1 MKTVKKIIPSEK
13 KNLGPKQFV
22 MSPLP
27 NQWVGQ
33 ISPFIMLDHFGPKH
47 IPAGEPFFVPP
58 HPHRGFAP
66 VTILFEGEVE
76 HKDSFGNIGRIKG
89 GDVQWMTAGSGVV
102 HSEGAPESF
111 SKAGGVLHLIQL
123 WINLPAAYKMITPSY
138 QEIKSE
144 TIPVLKEGNSKVRV
158 IAGDYKNLQGPAKTF
173 SPVSLLHVIIPEGEE
188 ITIEVEK
195 MFNSSYY
202 LTKGQ
207 TVVDEYDVPEQHL
220 VWLSEEGDKIT
231 VRAIRDSELL
241 FMAGEP
247 INEPLVSYGPF
258 VMNSKTEIIQA
269 IHDYENGLM
278 GSL

>member
-1 MKTVKKIIPSEK
+1 MKKVKKIITSEK

-27 NQWVGQ
+27 NQWIAQ
-33 ISPFIMLDHFGPKH
+33 ISPFIMLDHFGPNH
-47 IPAGEPFFVPP
+47 IPVGEPFFVPP

-76 HKDSFGNIGRIKG
+76 HKDSFGNVGHIKG

-102 HSEGAPESF
+102 HSEGATEDF
-111 SKAGGVLHLIQL
+111 SKTGGVLHLIQL
-123 WINLPAAYKMITPSY
+123 WINLPAAHKMRAPSY
-138 QEIKSE
+138 QDIKSE
-144 TIPVLKEGNSKVRV
+144 NIPVLQEVNSQVRV

-173 SPVSLLHVIIPEGEE
+173 SPVSLLHVIVPEGEE
-188 ITIEVEK
+188 VNIEVAK
-195 MFNSSYY
+195 GFSASYY
-202 LTKGQ
+202 LIKGE
-207 TVVDEYDVPEQHL
+207 TMVDDYEVPEQHL
-220 VWLSEEGDKIT
+220 VWLSEEGDSIT
-231 VRAIRDSELL
+231 IKAIRDAELL

>member
-1 MKTVKKIIPSEK
+1 
-13 KNLGPKQFV
+13 

-33 ISPFIMLDHFGPKH
+33 ISPFIMLDHFGPQH

-58 HPHRGFAP
+58 HPHRGFVP
-66 VTILFEGEVE
+66 VTILFDGEVE
-76 HKDSFGNIGRIKG
+76 HKDSVGNIGRIKG

-111 SKAGGVLHLIQL
+111 SKTGGVLHLIQL
-123 WINLPAAYKMITPSY
+123 WINLPAAHKMTAPSY
-138 QEIKSE
+138 QEIKSDS
-144 TIPVLKEGNSKVRV
+144 IPVLKEGRSQVRV
-158 IAGDYKNLQGPAKTF
+158 IAGKYKDLQGPAKTF
-173 SPVSLLHVIIPEGEE
+173 SPLSLLHISIPEGEE
-188 ITIEVEK
+188 VTIEVEK
-195 MFNSSYY
+195 GFNASYY
-202 LTKGQ
+202 LTKGE
-207 TVVDEYDVPEQHL
+207 TIIDDYEVPAQHL
-220 VWLSEEGDKIT
+220 VWLSDEGTNIT
-231 VRAIRDSELL
+231 VKAIRDSELL

-278 GSL
+278 GTL

>member
-27 NQWVGQ
+27 NQWVEQ
-33 ISPFIMLDHFGPKH
+33 ISPFIMLDHFGPKY

-66 VTILFEGEVE
+66 VTILFDGEVE

-102 HSEGAPESF
+102 HSEGATENF
-111 SKAGGVLHLIQL
+111 SKTGGVLHLIQL
-123 WINLPAAYKMITPSY
+123 WINLPAVHKMMAPSY
-138 QEIKSE
+138 QDIKSE
-144 TIPVLKEGNSKVRV
+144 TIPVLQEGNSQVRV
-158 IAGDYKNLQGPAKTF
+158 IAGAYKNLEGPAKTF

-188 ITIEVEK
+188 VTIEVAK
-195 MFNSSYY
+195 GFTASYY
-202 LTKGQ
+202 LTKGE
-207 TVVDEYDVPEQHL
+207 TIVDEYEVPAQHL
-220 VWLSEEGDKIT
+220 VWLSDEGNNIT
-231 VRAIRDSELL
+231 VKAIRDSELL
-241 FMAGEP
+241 FMAGET

-269 IHDYENGLM
+269 ISDYENGLM

>member
-1 MKTVKKIIPSEK
+1 MKTVKKIIASEK

-33 ISPFIMLDHFGPKH
+33 ISPFIMLDHFGPKY

-76 HKDSFGNIGRIKG
+76 HKDSVGNIGRIKG

-102 HSEGAPESF
+102 HSEGAPASF
-111 SKAGGVLHLIQL
+111 SETGGNLHLIQL
-123 WINLPAAYKMITPSY
+123 WINLPAAHKMTAPSY
-138 QEIKSE
+138 QEIKSSS
-144 TIPVLKEGNSKVRV
+144 IPILQEGNAQIRV
-158 IAGDYKNLQGPAKTF
+158 IAGVYKNLEGPAKTF
-173 SPVSLLHVIIPEGEE
+173 SPVSLLHVIVPEGEE
-188 ITIEVEK
+188 INIEVVK
-195 MFNSSYY
+195 GFNASYY
-202 LTKGQ
+202 LTKGE
-207 TVVDEYDVPEQHL
+207 TMVDQYEVPEQHL
-220 VWLSEEGDKIT
+220 VWLSEQGDSIT
-231 VRAIRDSELL
+231 IKAIRDTELL

-247 INEPLVSYGPF
+247 INERLVSYGPF
-258 VMNSKTEIIQA
+258 VMNSKPEIIQA

-278 GSL
+278 GAL

>member
-195 MFNSSYY
+195 MFTSSYY

-220 VWLSEEGDKIT
+220 VWLSDEGDKIT

>member
-58 HPHRGFAP
+58 HPHRGFVP
-66 VTILFEGEVE
+66 VTILFDGEVE

-102 HSEGAPESF
+102 HSEGATESF
-111 SKAGGVLHLIQL
+111 SETGGVLHLIQL

-144 TIPVLKEGNSKVRV
+144 TIPVLKEGNSQVRV
-158 IAGDYKNLQGPAKTF
+158 IAGDYKNLKGPAKTF

-188 ITIEVEK
+188 ITIELEK
-195 MFNSSYY
+195 MFTSSYY

-220 VWLSEEGDKIT
+220 VWLSDEGDKIT
-231 VRAIRDSELL
+231 VKAIRDSELL

-278 GSL
+278 GSI

>member
-1 MKTVKKIIPSEK
+1 MKTVKKIIASEK

-33 ISPFIMLDHFGPKH
+33 ISPFIMLDHFGPQH

-66 VTILFEGEVE
+66 VTILFDGEVE
-76 HKDSFGNIGRIKG
+76 HKDSVGNVGRIKG
-89 GDVQWMTAGSGVV
+89 GDIQWITAGSGVV

-111 SKAGGVLHLIQL
+111 SKTGGVLHLIQL
-123 WINLPAAYKMITPSY
+123 WINLPAAHKMTAPLY
-138 QEIKSE
+138 QEIKSDF
-144 TIPVLKEGNSKVRV
+144 IPVLQEGNCKVRV

-173 SPVSLLHVIIPEGEE
+173 SPLSLLHITIPEGEE
-188 ITIEVEK
+188 ITIEVAK
-195 MFNSSYY
+195 GFNSSYY
-202 LTKGQ
+202 LTKGE
-207 TVVDEYDVPEQHL
+207 TIIDDYEVPAQHL
-220 VWLSEEGDKIT
+220 VWLSDDGTNIT
-231 VRAIRDSELL
+231 VKAIRDSELL

-278 GSL
+278 GSI

>member
-1 MKTVKKIIPSEK
+1 MKTVKKIIASEK

-58 HPHRGFAP
+58 HPHRGFVP
-66 VTILFEGEVE
+66 VTILFDGEVE

-102 HSEGAPESF
+102 HSEGATESF
-111 SKAGGVLHLIQL
+111 SETGGVLHLIQL
-123 WINLPAAYKMITPSY
+123 WINLPAAHKMTTPSY
-138 QEIKSE
+138 QEIKSDY
-144 TIPVLKEGNSKVRV
+144 IPVLQEGNCQVRV
-158 IAGDYKNLQGPAKTF
+158 IAGAYKDLEGPAKTF

-188 ITIEVEK
+188 VTIEVAK
-195 MFNSSYY
+195 GFTASYY
-202 LTKGQ
+202 LTKGE
-207 TVVDEYDVPEQHL
+207 TMVDEYEVPAQHL
-220 VWLSEEGDKIT
+220 VWLSDEGNNIT
-231 VRAIRDSELL
+231 VKAIRDSELL

-269 IHDYENGLM
+269 INDYENGLM

>member
-27 NQWVGQ
+27 NQWVEQ
-33 ISPFIMLDHFGPKH
+33 ISPFIMLDHFGPKY

-66 VTILFEGEVE
+66 VTILFDGEVE

-102 HSEGAPESF
+102 HSEGATESF
-111 SKAGGVLHLIQL
+111 SKTGGVLHLIQL
-123 WINLPAAYKMITPSY
+123 WINLPAAHKMMAPSY
-138 QEIKSE
+138 QDIKSE
-144 TIPVLKEGNSKVRV
+144 TIPVLEDGNSQVRV
-158 IAGDYKNLQGPAKTF
+158 IAGAYKNLEGPAKTF
-173 SPVSLLHVIIPEGEE
+173 SQVSLLHVIIPEGEE
-188 ITIEVEK
+188 VTIEVAK
-195 MFNSSYY
+195 GFTASYY
-202 LTKGQ
+202 LTKGE
-207 TVVDEYDVPEQHL
+207 TKVDEYEVPAQHL
-220 VWLSEEGDKIT
+220 VWLSDEGNNIT
-231 VRAIRDSELL
+231 VKAIRDSELL
-241 FMAGEP
+241 FMAGET

-269 IHDYENGLM
+269 ISDYENGLM

>member
-138 QEIKSE
+138 QEIKSD
-144 TIPVLKEGNSKVRV
+144 TIPVLKEGNSQVRV
-158 IAGDYKNLQGPAKTF
+158 IAADYKNLQGPAKTF

-195 MFNSSYY
+195 MFTSSYY

-220 VWLSEEGDKIT
+220 VWLSDEGDKIT